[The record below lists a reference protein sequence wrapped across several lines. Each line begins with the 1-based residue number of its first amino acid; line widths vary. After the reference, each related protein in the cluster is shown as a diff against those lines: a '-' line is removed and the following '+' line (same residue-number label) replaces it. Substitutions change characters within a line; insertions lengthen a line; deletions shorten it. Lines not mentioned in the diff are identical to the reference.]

1 MPKEYKYKCRP
12 CPPHIRRECIQA
24 ARISPG
30 VKRII
35 ERAFASHTDTQ
46 GTWDLLQRNCLLLLR
61 DQRTTDREESSQRG
75 LLGRMQ
81 KRAQERATTQDSQP
95 PVVTPPTP
103 IRPDWKPDWDAELRA
118 AQDDSRTTSAKAPVA
133 GRKSRPLF
141 PLEDTTSPRTP
152 AHKTGEIAEP
162 QDTSRLRA
170 APQTTPPASI
180 AVPIGIHYPAVSRPQ
195 HTLTLP
201 RGPRMLVAVSTGHRI
216 LLPPNGSLALGRF
229 DPLTSVTPD
238 VDLTFEDRAS
248 AGVSRRHCQ
257 ISGWRGRHEVVDLG
271 SSNGTWVNGLRLTLH
286 EKQSLQ
292 IGDEIRLGDCRF
304 YFDQTPAIWDNPTPR
319 SQFFLYV
326 TFTGHYMPVPD
337 KSVITIGRADPSL
350 GYSQD
355 IDLGVEGDI
364 ASVVSRRHAKLT
376 RRGNHFTVEDLG
388 SAFKTHVDGEQVP
401 VGIQVPIHPGQH
413 LWLGGC
419 VLAFDVI
426 EK

>member
-46 GTWDLLQRNCLLLLR
+46 GTWDLLQRNCLLVLR
-61 DQRTTDREESSQRG
+61 DQKTSDREESRQRG

-81 KRAQERATTQDSQP
+81 RRAQERAITPERQP
-95 PVVTPPTP
+95 PVVTPPSP
-103 IRPDWKPDWDAELRA
+103 IEPDWQPDWGAELGA
-118 AQDDSRTTSAKAPVA
+118 TEADSPITSARAPVA

-141 PLEDTTSPRTP
+141 PLDDISPRTP
-152 AHKTGEIAEP
+152 AHRTQEIAER
-162 QDTSRLRA
+162 QDTGGLGDEQPTAPRAPAVSPLGLR
-170 APQTTPPASI
+170 
-180 AVPIGIHYPAVSRPQ
+180 YPAVSRPQ
-195 HTLTLP
+195 HVLTLP

-216 LLPPNGSLALGRF
+216 LLPQNGSLALGRF

-257 ISGWRGRHEVVDLG
+257 ISGWRGQYEIVDLG

-292 IGDEIRLGDCRF
+292 IGDEIRLGACRF
-304 YFDQTPAIWDNPTPR
+304 YFDQVPAIWGNPTPR

-337 KSVITIGRADPSL
+337 KTVITIGRADPSL

-364 ASVVSRRHAKLT
+364 AAVVSRRHAKLT
-376 RRGNHFTVEDLG
+376 RRGNRFTVEDLG

-401 VGIQVPIHPGQH
+401 VGIQVPIQPGQH